1 MNEPVTLRPVC
12 VFLVPVVRDSDRK
25 PHPPVLW
32 RVLQDTLIRRFG
44 AVTGPESVLYY
55 RKTEPVPGMWFPGEG
70 EEPVEDL
77 SRKYTVAITAR
88 QVNELRALL
97 RRAGNSFDQ
106 RVMYLEVA
114 GYAELLEVRP
124 EDGFLEM

>member
-1 MNEPVTLRPVC
+1 MQESPRPVC
-12 VFLVPVVRDSDRK
+12 VFLVPIVWDSDRK

-32 RVLQDTLIRRFG
+32 RLLQDALIRKFG
-44 AVTGPESVLYY
+44 AVTGPETVLYY
-55 RKTEPVPGMWFPGEG
+55 RKAQPVSGAWSPGEG

-77 SRKYTVAITAR
+77 SRKYTVAITTHQIDA
-88 QVNELRALL
+88 LRALL
-97 RRAGNSFDQ
+97 RRTGNTFDQ

-124 EDGFLEM
+124 EDGFLET

>member
-1 MNEPVTLRPVC
+1 MAHETRRPVC
-12 VFLVPVVRDSDRK
+12 VFLVPVVRDSDRE

-32 RVLQDTLIRRFG
+32 RLLQDALIARFG
-44 AVTGPESVLYY
+44 AVTGPETVLYF
-55 RKTEPVPGMWFPGEG
+55 RSSEPVPGAWSPGEG
-70 EEPVEDL
+70 GDPVEDL
-77 SRKYTVAITAR
+77 SRKYKVAIPAG
-88 QVNELRALL
+88 QVDVLRALL

-124 EDGFLEM
+124 EDGFLEV

>member
-1 MNEPVTLRPVC
+1 VVQDPPRPVC
-12 VFLVPVVRDSDRK
+12 VFLVPIVRDSDRK

-32 RVLQDTLIRRFG
+32 RLLQDALIRKFG
-44 AVTGPESVLYY
+44 ALSGPETVLYY
-55 RKTEPVPGMWFPGEG
+55 RKTEAVSGMWSPGEG
-70 EEPVEDL
+70 EEAVEDL
-77 SRKYTVAITAR
+77 SRKYTVAIRAD

-97 RRAGNSFDQ
+97 RRVGNSFDQ

-124 EDGFLEM
+124 EDGFLEI